1 MEEGTGTAWLLVK
14 TQAHRGGET
23 VVYSLLTNDL
33 VSIQLKL
40 EIKPKAVSE
49 LDPTAVHQICTW

>member
-14 TQAHRGGET
+14 THAHRGGET
-23 VVYSLLTNDL
+23 VVCSSLTNDL

-40 EIKPKAVSE
+40 ETK
-49 LDPTAVHQICTW
+49 L